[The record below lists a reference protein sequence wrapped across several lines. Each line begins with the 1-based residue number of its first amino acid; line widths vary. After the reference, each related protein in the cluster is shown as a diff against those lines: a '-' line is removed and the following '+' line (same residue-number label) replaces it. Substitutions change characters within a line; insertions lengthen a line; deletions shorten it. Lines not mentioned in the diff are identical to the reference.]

1 MVRLYYVKMF
11 KSYVVFDVLFP
22 KIKMSEESVSVNMQ
36 EFAFKPKEKLPTV
49 PRYTDTSHSL

>member
-1 MVRLYYVKMF
+1 MF